1 MRSNYTEDSLMSD
14 NNEDF
19 GTPDR
24 ADRPRRDGQGPRNN
38 RSEGSREERPNRYG
52 VPRDGQSRQQRGD
65 RPAAGRGER
74 PTYGDRASRPD
85 RSDRPGYADR
95 GQRGERPSYGDRP
108 QRGDRPSYGDRPDR
122 GERPRYGDRDGV
134 PRGDRPRYGDRD
146 GAPRGERPA
155 YGNRDGAPRGDRPY
169 RPAGDRPTY
178 GDRGD
183 RNARPE
189 RGGFGRGGS
198 NGAPRGERPGG
209 DRGGKPSFGDRNG
222 RPERSDRPSYGDRPQ
237 RGDRPSYGDRG
248 PRPERT
254 ERPSYGDRPQR
265 GDRPSYGNRDGAPR
279 GDRPSYGDRGPRPNR
294 GGDRPSYGDRGPR
307 PDRGGDRPS
316 YGDRGPRPE
325 RSDRPSY
332 GDRPQRGDRPSYGDR
347 GPRPDRGGDRPSY
360 GDRSERPRFGD
371 RGGRPDRAGAPRG
384 RDDRTSRWEEPE
396 LTEEQRMARELRM
409 VRPHHDDPWIDD
421 DVTGDELDKVARNEL
436 KTLTKENAERVAK
449 HLVMAVRLM
458 DENPEL
464 AHQHVLSAARRAGR
478 IAIVRETLGITAYAI
493 GDFALALRELRT
505 YRRIS
510 GSNEQIALM
519 VDAERGVGRP
529 DKALELGRSVER
541 STLSEATQVALSIAM
556 SGARLDLDQVDLA
569 LAELEIPQ
577 LDPTKAFTYSPA
589 LFSAYA
595 EVLEE
600 LGRHQE
606 AAEWTTC
613 AEVAE
618 KALVAAD
625 LMDSTDED
633 DQDIVVFEEE
643 LEEDELEL
651 VSEGLVDNEGLAL
664 ADVISSG
671 AFEESDSAEV
681 ELSSE
686 EEDSLIAEGI
696 SPDDLLEDDVRQ
708 ILIETAHLDAEGD
721 KA

>member
-1 MRSNYTEDSLMSD
+1 MSE
-14 NNEDF
+14 NNKDF
-19 GTPDR
+19 GTPER

-38 RSEGSREERPNRYG
+38 RSESSREERPNRYG
-52 VPRDGQSRQQRGD
+52 VPRDGQARPQRGE

-95 GQRGERPSYGDRP
+95 AP
-108 QRGDRPSYGDRPDR
+108 RGDRPSYGDRPDR
-122 GERPRYGDRDGV
+122 GERPRYGDRDGA
-134 PRGDRPRYGDRD
+134 PRGDRPSYGNRD
-146 GAPRGERPA
+146 GAPRGDRPNNGDRPS

-189 RGGFGRGGS
+189 RGEFGRGGS
-198 NGAPRGERPGG
+198 SGAPRGERPGG

-237 RGDRPSYGDRG
+237 RSD
-248 PRPERT
+248 
-254 ERPSYGDRPQR
+254 RPSYGDRPQR
-265 GDRPSYGNRDGAPR
+265 SDRPSYGDRPQRSDRPSYGDRDGAPR
-279 GDRPSYGDRGPRPNR
+279 GDRPSYGDRG
-294 GGDRPSYGDRGPR
+294 SR
-307 PDRGGDRPS
+307 PDRGG
-316 YGDRGPRPE
+316 E
-325 RSDRPSY
+325 
-332 GDRPQRGDRPSYGDR
+332 
-347 GPRPDRGGDRPSY
+347 RPSY
-360 GDRSERPRFGD
+360 GDRSERPRFGE
-371 RGGRPDRAGAPRG
+371 RGGRPDRAGAPRTGG
-384 RDDRTSRWEEPE
+384 RDSGGRDQSSPRWEEPE

-409 VRPHHDDPWIDD
+409 VRPHHDDPWIDE

-449 HLVMAVRLM
+449 HLVMSVRLL

-478 IAIVRETLGITAYAI
+478 IAIVRETLGITAYAT

-529 DKALELGRSVER
+529 DKALELGRSVDR
-541 STLSEATQVALSIAM
+541 STLSESTQVALSIAM
-556 SGARLDLDQVDLA
+556 SGARLDSDQVDLA

-643 LEEDELEL
+643 LEEDELDL
-651 VSEGLVDNEGLAL
+651 VSEGLVDAETVAL

-671 AFEESDSAEV
+671 TFEESDSAEG
-681 ELSSE
+681 ELSTD
-686 EEDSLIAEGI
+686 EEDALIAEGI

-708 ILIETAHLDAEGD
+708 ILIETAHLDTEGD

>member
-1 MRSNYTEDSLMSD
+1 MAAPQMRSNYTEDSLMSD
-14 NNEDF
+14 KNEDF

-52 VPRDGQSRQQRGD
+52 VPRDGQSRPQRGD
-65 RPAAGRGER
+65 R

-95 GQRGERPSYGDRP
+95 GQRGERPSNGDRPQRGERPSYGDRP
-108 QRGDRPSYGDRPDR
+108 QRGERPSYGDRPQRGERPSYGARPDR
-122 GERPRYGDRDGV
+122 GERPRYGDRE
-134 PRGDRPRYGDRD
+134 
-146 GAPRGERPA
+146 GAPRGERST
-155 YGNRDGAPRGDRPY
+155 YGSRDGAPRGDRPY
-169 RPAGDRPTY
+169 LPAGDRPAY

-222 RPERSDRPSYGDRPQ
+222 RPERS
-237 RGDRPSYGDRG
+237 
-248 PRPERT
+248 

-265 GDRPSYGNRDGAPR
+265 GE
-279 GDRPSYGDRGPRPNR
+279 
-294 GGDRPSYGDRGPR
+294 RPSYGDRGPR

-384 RDDRTSRWEEPE
+384 RDDRSSRWEEPE

-613 AEVAE
+613 AEIAE

-625 LMDSTDED
+625 LMESSDED
-633 DQDIVVFEEE
+633 EQDIVVFEEE

-686 EEDSLIAEGI
+686 EKDALIAEGI

>member
-1 MRSNYTEDSLMSD
+1 MSD
-14 NNEDF
+14 KNEDF
-19 GTPDR
+19 GTPGR
-24 ADRPRRDGQGPRNN
+24 ADRPRREGQGPRNN

-52 VPRDGQSRQQRGD
+52 VPRDGQSRGQRD
-65 RPAAGRGER
+65 ARPSSSRGER

-95 GQRGERPSYGDRP
+95 GQRNERPSYGDRP
-108 QRGDRPSYGDRPDR
+108 QRGDRPSYGDRNS
-122 GERPRYGDRDGV
+122 RPE
-134 PRGDRPRYGDRD
+134 RGDRPAYGDRQQ
-146 GAPRGERPA
+146 
-155 YGNRDGAPRGDRPY
+155 
-169 RPAGDRPTY
+169 
-178 GDRGD
+178 
-183 RNARPE
+183 
-189 RGGFGRGGS
+189 
-198 NGAPRGERPGG
+198 
-209 DRGGKPSFGDRNG
+209 
-222 RPERSDRPSYGDRPQ
+222 RSE
-237 RGDRPSYGDRG
+237 RPSYGDRG
-248 PRPERT
+248 PRPDRGERSSYSDRGARPERS

-265 GDRPSYGNRDGAPR
+265 GDRPA
-279 GDRPSYGDRGPRPNR
+279 
-294 GGDRPSYGDRGPR
+294 
-307 PDRGGDRPS
+307 

-325 RSDRPSY
+325 
-332 GDRPQRGDRPSYGDR
+332 
-347 GPRPDRGGDRPSY
+347 
-360 GDRSERPRFGD
+360 RSERPRFGD
-371 RGGRPDRAGAPRG
+371 RGGRPDRAGAPRSAG
-384 RDDRTSRWEEPE
+384 REERPRWEEPE
-396 LTEEQRMARELRM
+396 LTAEQKMARELRM

-618 KALVAAD
+618 RALVEAD
-625 LMDSTDED
+625 LMDSSDED
-633 DQDIVVFEEE
+633 EQDIVVFEEE
-643 LEEDELEL
+643 LEEDAAEF
-651 VSEGLVDNEGLAL
+651 VTEGVVDSEGLAL

-681 ELSSE
+681 ELSAE
-686 EEDSLIAEGI
+686 EEDALLAEGI
-696 SPDDLLEDDVRQ
+696 GPEDLLEDDVRQ
-708 ILIETAHLDAEGD
+708 ILIETAHLDSEGD

>member
-1 MRSNYTEDSLMSD
+1 MSD
-14 NNEDF
+14 KNEDF

-52 VPRDGQSRQQRGD
+52 VPRDGQSRPQRGE
-65 RPAAGRGER
+65 RPAAGRGDR

-95 GQRGERPSYGDRP
+95 GQRGERPAYGDRP
-108 QRGDRPSYGDRPDR
+108 QRGERPSYGARPDR
-122 GERPRYGDRDGV
+122 GERPRYGDRDGA

-146 GAPRGERPA
+146 GAPRGERPRYGDRDGA
-155 YGNRDGAPRGDRPY
+155 PRGERPSYGNRDGAPRGDRPY
-169 RPAGDRPTY
+169 RPAGDRPAY

-222 RPERSDRPSYGDRPQ
+222 RPERSERPTYGDRPQ
-237 RGDRPSYGDRG
+237 RGDRS
-248 PRPERT
+248 
-254 ERPSYGDRPQR
+254 
-265 GDRPSYGNRDGAPR
+265 
-279 GDRPSYGDRGPRPNR
+279 
-294 GGDRPSYGDRGPR
+294 SYGDRGPR

-325 RSDRPSY
+325 RSERPSN

-360 GDRSERPRFGD
+360 GDRPERPRFGD
-371 RGGRPDRAGAPRG
+371 RGGRPDRAGAPRNGRDSGG

-643 LEEDELEL
+643 LEDDEFEL
-651 VSEGLVDNEGLAL
+651 VSEGLADAEGVAL

-686 EEDSLIAEGI
+686 EEDALIAEGI

>member
-1 MRSNYTEDSLMSD
+1 MSD
-14 NNEDF
+14 KNEDF
-19 GTPDR
+19 GTPER

-52 VPRDGQSRQQRGD
+52 VPRDGQSRPQRGD
-65 RPAAGRGER
+65 R

-95 GQRGERPSYGDRP
+95 GQRGERPAYGDRP
-108 QRGDRPSYGDRPDR
+108 QRGERPSYGARPDR
-122 GERPRYGDRDGV
+122 GERPRYGDRDGA
-134 PRGDRPRYGDRD
+134 PSGDRPRYGDRD
-146 GAPRGERPA
+146 GAPRGDRPS
-155 YGNRDGAPRGDRPY
+155 YGSRDGAPRGDRPY
-169 RPAGDRPTY
+169 RPAGDRPAY

-222 RPERSDRPSYGDRPQ
+222 RPDRS
-237 RGDRPSYGDRG
+237 
-248 PRPERT
+248 E
-254 ERPSYGDRPQR
+254 
-265 GDRPSYGNRDGAPR
+265 
-279 GDRPSYGDRGPRPNR
+279 
-294 GGDRPSYGDRGPR
+294 
-307 PDRGGDRPS
+307 
-316 YGDRGPRPE
+316 
-325 RSDRPSY
+325 RPSY

-360 GDRSERPRFGD
+360 GDRGPRPERSERPSYGDRPQRGDRPSYGDRGPRPDRGGDRPSYGDRPERPRFGD

-384 RDDRTSRWEEPE
+384 GRDSGGRDERTSRWEEPE

-643 LEEDELEL
+643 LEDDEFEL
-651 VSEGLVDNEGLAL
+651 VSEGLADAEGVAL

-686 EEDSLIAEGI
+686 EEDALIAEGI

>member
-146 GAPRGERPA
+146 SAPRGERPA

-294 GGDRPSYGDRGPR
+294 GGDRPSYGDRGL
-307 PDRGGDRPS
+307 
-316 YGDRGPRPE
+316 RPE
-325 RSDRPSY
+325 RSERPSY

-347 GPRPDRGGDRPSY
+347 GPRSDRDGGRPSY
-360 GDRSERPRFGD
+360 GDRPERPRFGD
-371 RGGRPDRAGAPRG
+371 RGGRPDRAGAPRGGRDSGG

-577 LDPTKAFTYSPA
+577 LDPSKAFTYSPA

-633 DQDIVVFEEE
+633 DHDIVVFEEE

-686 EEDSLIAEGI
+686 EKDALIAEGI

-708 ILIETAHLDAEGD
+708 ILIETAHLDAEGE

>member
-1 MRSNYTEDSLMSD
+1 MSD

-24 ADRPRRDGQGPRNN
+24 ADRPRREGQGPRNN

-52 VPRDGQSRQQRGD
+52 VPRDGQSRPQRGD
-65 RPAAGRGER
+65 R

-307 PDRGGDRPS
+307 P
-316 YGDRGPRPE
+316 E
-325 RSDRPSY
+325 RSERPSY

-360 GDRSERPRFGD
+360 GDRPERPRFGD

-384 RDDRTSRWEEPE
+384 REDRSSRWEDPE

-541 STLSEATQVALSIAM
+541 STLSEATQVAFSIAM

-613 AEVAE
+613 AEIAE

-625 LMDSTDED
+625 LMESSDED
-633 DQDIVVFEEE
+633 DHDIVVFEEE

-686 EEDSLIAEGI
+686 EKDSLIAEGI

>member
-1 MRSNYTEDSLMSD
+1 MSD

-52 VPRDGQSRQQRGD
+52 VPRDGQSRPQRGD
-65 RPAAGRGER
+65 R

-95 GQRGERPSYGDRP
+95 GQRGERPSNGDRPQRGERPSYGDLPQRGERPSYGDRP
-108 QRGDRPSYGDRPDR
+108 QRGERPSYGARPDR
-122 GERPRYGDRDGV
+122 GERPRYGARE
-134 PRGDRPRYGDRD
+134 
-146 GAPRGERPA
+146 GAPRGERST
-155 YGNRDGAPRGDRPY
+155 YGSRDGAPRGDRPY
-169 RPAGDRPTY
+169 RPAGDRPAY

-209 DRGGKPSFGDRNG
+209 DRGGKPSFGDRNV
-222 RPERSDRPSYGDRPQ
+222 RPERS
-237 RGDRPSYGDRG
+237 
-248 PRPERT
+248 

-265 GDRPSYGNRDGAPR
+265 GE
-279 GDRPSYGDRGPRPNR
+279 
-294 GGDRPSYGDRGPR
+294 RPSYGDRGPR

-325 RSDRPSY
+325 RSDRSSY

-360 GDRSERPRFGD
+360 GDRPERPRFGD

-384 RDDRTSRWEEPE
+384 REDRSSRWEDPE

-633 DQDIVVFEEE
+633 DHDIVVFEEE

-686 EEDSLIAEGI
+686 EKDALIAEGI

>member
-1 MRSNYTEDSLMSD
+1 MSNSED
-14 NNEDF
+14 NF
-19 GTPDR
+19 GTPER
-24 ADRPRRDGQGPRNN
+24 EERPRRDGQGYRGN

-52 VPRDGQSRQQRGD
+52 VPRDGQSRPQRDG
-65 RPAAGRGER
+65 RSAAGRSDR

-85 RSDRPGYADR
+85 RADRPGYGDR
-95 GQRGERPSYGDRP
+95 PQRSERPQRSGDRPSYGDRP
-108 QRGDRPSYGDRPDR
+108 QRPSGD
-122 GERPRYGDRDGV
+122 RPRYGERDAA

-146 GAPRGERPA
+146 GAPREE
-155 YGNRDGAPRGDRPY
+155 RPY
-169 RPAGDRPTY
+169 RPSGDRPSY
-178 GDRGD
+178 GNRGD
-183 RNARPE
+183 RNASPE
-189 RGGFGRGGS
+189 RGSYGRGGS

-209 DRGGKPSFGDRNG
+209 DRGG
-222 RPERSDRPSYGDRPQ
+222 RPPYGDRPQ
-237 RGDRPSYGDRG
+237 RSGDRPTYGDRGARPDRGDRPTYGDRG
-248 PRPERT
+248 PRPERS
-254 ERPSYGDRPQR
+254 ERPTYGDRPR
-265 GDRPSYGNRDGAPR
+265 
-279 GDRPSYGDRGPRPNR
+279 
-294 GGDRPSYGDRGPR
+294 
-307 PDRGGDRPS
+307 GDRPS

-325 RSDRPSY
+325 RSDRSERPSF
-332 GDRPQRGDRPSYGDR
+332 GDRPQRSERPSYGDR
-347 GPRPDRGGDRPSY
+347 GPRPERSDRSERPSYGDRPRGDRPTYGDRGPRPERGDRPSY
-360 GDRSERPRFGD
+360 GDRAERPRFGE
-371 RGGRPDRAGAPRG
+371 RGGRSDRPGAPRTGG
-384 RDDRTSRWEEPE
+384 RDGGRSDRNPRFEEPE

-421 DVTGDELDKVARNEL
+421 DVTDDMLDKGARNEL

-478 IAIVRETLGITAYAI
+478 IAIVRETLGITAYAT

-529 DKALELGRSVER
+529 DKGLELGRSVER

-577 LDPTKAFTYSPA
+577 LDPSKAFTYSPA
-589 LFSAYA
+589 LFHAYA
-595 EVLEE
+595 DVLQE

-606 AAEWTTC
+606 AAEWTSC

-618 KALVAAD
+618 RALVAAD
-625 LMDSTDED
+625 LMESTDED
-633 DQDIVVFEEE
+633 EQDIVVFEEE
-643 LEEDELEL
+643 LDGDEVDFDAESSEDAEL
-651 VSEGLVDNEGLAL
+651 SL
-664 ADVISSG
+664 ADVVSSG
-671 AFEESDSAEV
+671 EFEGEPELD
-681 ELSSE
+681 ELSAADE
-686 EEDSLIAEGI
+686 EELIAAGI
-696 SPDDLLEDDVRQ
+696 SPDDLLEDDVRA

>member
-1 MRSNYTEDSLMSD
+1 MAAPQMRSNYTEDSLMSD

-52 VPRDGQSRQQRGD
+52 VPRDGQSRPQRGD
-65 RPAAGRGER
+65 R

-95 GQRGERPSYGDRP
+95 GQRGERPSNGDRPQRGERPSYGDLPQRGERPSYGDRP
-108 QRGDRPSYGDRPDR
+108 QRGERPSYGARPDR
-122 GERPRYGDRDGV
+122 GERPRYGARE
-134 PRGDRPRYGDRD
+134 
-146 GAPRGERPA
+146 GAPRGERST
-155 YGNRDGAPRGDRPY
+155 YGSRDGAPRGDRPY
-169 RPAGDRPTY
+169 RPAGDRPAY

-209 DRGGKPSFGDRNG
+209 DRGGKPSFGDRNV
-222 RPERSDRPSYGDRPQ
+222 RPERS
-237 RGDRPSYGDRG
+237 
-248 PRPERT
+248 

-265 GDRPSYGNRDGAPR
+265 GE
-279 GDRPSYGDRGPRPNR
+279 
-294 GGDRPSYGDRGPR
+294 RPSYGDRGPR

-325 RSDRPSY
+325 RSDRSSY

-360 GDRSERPRFGD
+360 GDRPERPRFGD

-384 RDDRTSRWEEPE
+384 REDRSSRWEDPE

-613 AEVAE
+613 AEIAE

-625 LMDSTDED
+625 LMESSDED
-633 DQDIVVFEEE
+633 EQDIVVFEEE

-686 EEDSLIAEGI
+686 EKDALIAEGI

>member
-1 MRSNYTEDSLMSD
+1 MSD

-307 PDRGGDRPS
+307 P
-316 YGDRGPRPE
+316 E
-325 RSDRPSY
+325 RSERPSY

-347 GPRPDRGGDRPSY
+347 GPRSDRDGGRPSY
-360 GDRSERPRFGD
+360 GDRPERPRFGD
-371 RGGRPDRAGAPRG
+371 RGGRPDRAGAPRGGRDSGG

-625 LMDSTDED
+625 LMESSDED
-633 DQDIVVFEEE
+633 EQDIVVFEEE

>member
-1 MRSNYTEDSLMSD
+1 MSD

-52 VPRDGQSRQQRGD
+52 VPRDGQSRPQRGD
-65 RPAAGRGER
+65 R

-95 GQRGERPSYGDRP
+95 GQRGERPSNGDRPQRGERPSYGDLPQRGERPSYGDRP
-108 QRGDRPSYGDRPDR
+108 QRGERPSYGARPDR
-122 GERPRYGDRDGV
+122 GERPRYGARE
-134 PRGDRPRYGDRD
+134 
-146 GAPRGERPA
+146 GAPRGERST
-155 YGNRDGAPRGDRPY
+155 YGSRDGAPRGDRPY
-169 RPAGDRPTY
+169 RPAGDRPAY

-209 DRGGKPSFGDRNG
+209 DRGGKPSFGDRNV
-222 RPERSDRPSYGDRPQ
+222 RPERS
-237 RGDRPSYGDRG
+237 
-248 PRPERT
+248 

-265 GDRPSYGNRDGAPR
+265 GE
-279 GDRPSYGDRGPRPNR
+279 
-294 GGDRPSYGDRGPR
+294 RPSYGDRGPR

-325 RSDRPSY
+325 RSDRSSY

-360 GDRSERPRFGD
+360 GDRPERPRFGD

-384 RDDRTSRWEEPE
+384 REDRSSRWEDPE

-613 AEVAE
+613 AEIAE

-625 LMDSTDED
+625 LMESSDED
-633 DQDIVVFEEE
+633 EQDIVVFEEE

-686 EEDSLIAEGI
+686 EKDALIAEGI

>member
-1 MRSNYTEDSLMSD
+1 MSEE
-14 NNEDF
+14 NEDF
-19 GTPDR
+19 GTPGR
-24 ADRPRRDGQGPRNN
+24 ADRPRRDGQGPRNY
-38 RSEGSREERPNRYG
+38 RSESSREERPNRYG
-52 VPRDGQSRQQRGD
+52 VPRDGQSRPQRGD
-65 RPAAGRGER
+65 RPAAGRSDR

-85 RSDRPGYADR
+85 RADRPGYADR
-95 GQRGERPSYGDRP
+95 GQRGERRPYGDRP
-108 QRGDRPSYGDRPDR
+108 ER
-122 GERPRYGDRDGV
+122 GERPRYSDRDGA
-134 PRGDRPRYGDRD
+134 PRGDRPRYGDRET
-146 GAPRGERPA
+146 PRS
-155 YGNRDGAPRGDRPY
+155 DRPY
-169 RPAGDRPTY
+169 RPSGDRPSY

-198 NGAPRGERPGG
+198 HGAPRGERPGG
-209 DRGGKPSFGDRNG
+209 DRGGKPSFGDRNS
-222 RPERSDRPSYGDRPQ
+222 RPERS
-237 RGDRPSYGDRG
+237 
-248 PRPERT
+248 
-254 ERPSYGDRPQR
+254 ERPSYGDRPLR
-265 GDRPSYGNRDGAPR
+265 GERT
-279 GDRPSYGDRGPRPNR
+279 SYGDRGPHPER
-294 GGDRPSYGDRGPR
+294 S
-307 PDRGGDRPS
+307 DRPS

-325 RSDRPSY
+325 RSERPSY
-332 GDRPQRGDRPSYGDR
+332 GDRPQRGERPAYGDR
-347 GPRPDRGGDRPSY
+347 TSRPDRGRDRPTFGDRP
-360 GDRSERPRFGD
+360 ERPRFGD
-371 RGGRPDRAGAPRG
+371 RGGRPDRAGAPRGG

-529 DKALELGRSVER
+529 DKALELGRSVDR
-541 STLSEATQVALSIAM
+541 STLSESTQVALSIAM

-625 LMDSTDED
+625 LMDSSDED
-633 DQDIVVFEEE
+633 EQDIVVFEEE
-643 LEEDELEL
+643 LEDDALEL
-651 VSEGLVDNEGLAL
+651 VSEGLVDDEGIAL

-671 AFEESDSAEV
+671 AFEDSDSAEV
-681 ELSSE
+681 ELTSE
-686 EEDSLIAEGI
+686 EEDALIAEGI

>member
-1 MRSNYTEDSLMSD
+1 MLATPQMRSNYTEDSLMSD

-24 ADRPRRDGQGPRNN
+24 ADRPRREGQGPRNS

-52 VPRDGQSRQQRGD
+52 VPRDGQSRPQRGE
-65 RPAAGRGER
+65 RPAAGRGDR

-307 PDRGGDRPS
+307 P
-316 YGDRGPRPE
+316 E
-325 RSDRPSY
+325 RSERPSY

-347 GPRPDRGGDRPSY
+347 GPRSDRDGGRPSY
-360 GDRSERPRFGD
+360 GDRPERPRFGD
-371 RGGRPDRAGAPRG
+371 RGGRPDRAGAPRGGRDSGG

>member
-14 NNEDF
+14 KNEDF

-52 VPRDGQSRQQRGD
+52 VPRDGQSRPQRGD
-65 RPAAGRGER
+65 RPAAGRGDR

-95 GQRGERPSYGDRP
+95 GQRSERPSYGDRP
-108 QRGDRPSYGDRPDR
+108 QRGERPSYGDRPDR
-122 GERPRYGDRDGV
+122 GERPRYGDPDAA

-169 RPAGDRPTY
+169 RSSGDRPAY

-198 NGAPRGERPGG
+198 SGAPRGERPGG

-222 RPERSDRPSYGDRPQ
+222 RPERSERPSYGDRPQ

-248 PRPERT
+248 ARPERS

-279 GDRPSYGDRGPRPNR
+279 GDRPSYGDRGPRPERSERPNYGDRPQRGERPSYGDRSSRPER
-294 GGDRPSYGDRGPR
+294 GGDRPSYGDRP
-307 PDRGGDRPS
+307 
-316 YGDRGPRPE
+316 
-325 RSDRPSY
+325 
-332 GDRPQRGDRPSYGDR
+332 
-347 GPRPDRGGDRPSY
+347 
-360 GDRSERPRFGD
+360 ERPRFGD
-371 RGGRPDRAGAPRG
+371 RGGRPDRAGAPRTSGRDSGG

-478 IAIVRETLGITAYAI
+478 IAIVRETLGITAYAT

-541 STLSEATQVALSIAM
+541 STLSESTQVALSIAM
-556 SGARLDLDQVDLA
+556 SGARLDQDQVDLA

-577 LDPTKAFTYSPA
+577 LDPSKAFTYSPA
-589 LFSAYA
+589 LFTAYA

-633 DQDIVVFEEE
+633 ELDIVVFEEE
-643 LEEDELEL
+643 LEEDEYEL
-651 VSEGLVDNEGLAL
+651 ISEGMSDPEGVAL

-671 AFEESDSAEV
+671 AFEESVDVENETSAE
-681 ELSSE
+681 LSPE
-686 EEDSLIAEGI
+686 EEDALIAEGI
-696 SPDDLLEDDVRQ
+696 GPDDLLEDDVRQ
-708 ILIETAHLDAEGD
+708 ILIETAHLDVEGD

>member
-1 MRSNYTEDSLMSD
+1 MSEK
-14 NNEDF
+14 NEDF
-19 GTPDR
+19 GTPGR
-24 ADRPRRDGQGPRNN
+24 ADRPRREGQGPRNN

-52 VPRDGQSRQQRGD
+52 VPRDGQSRGQRDACPSSGRGD
-65 RPAAGRGER
+65 R

-108 QRGDRPSYGDRPDR
+108 QRGDRPSYGERS
-122 GERPRYGDRDGV
+122 ERPRYGDRDGA

-146 GAPRGERPA
+146 GAPRAGRPA
-155 YGNRDGAPRGDRPY
+155 RPSGDRPV
-169 RPAGDRPTY
+169 Y

-183 RNARPE
+183 RNSRPE

-198 NGAPRGERPGG
+198 SGAPRGERPGV
-209 DRGGKPSFGDRNG
+209 DRGGRPSSGDRNG
-222 RPERSDRPSYGDRPQ
+222 RPERSDRPA
-237 RGDRPSYGDRG
+237 YGDRG
-248 PRPERT
+248 PRPERG
-254 ERPSYGDRPQR
+254 ERPFYGDRPQR
-265 GDRPSYGNRDGAPR
+265 
-279 GDRPSYGDRGPRPNR
+279 
-294 GGDRPSYGDRGPR
+294 
-307 PDRGGDRPS
+307 
-316 YGDRGPRPE
+316 
-325 RSDRPSY
+325 
-332 GDRPQRGDRPSYGDR
+332 
-347 GPRPDRGGDRPSY
+347 
-360 GDRSERPRFGD
+360 SERPRYGD
-371 RGGRPDRAGAPRG
+371 RGGRPDRAGAPRTGGRDFGG
-384 RDDRTSRWEEPE
+384 RDDRKPRFEEQE
-396 LTEEQRMARELRM
+396 LTEEQRIARELRM

-529 DKALELGRSVER
+529 DKALELGRSVDR

-618 KALVAAD
+618 RALVEAD
-625 LMDSTDED
+625 LMDSSDED
-633 DQDIVVFEEE
+633 EQDIVVFEEE
-643 LEEDELEL
+643 LEGDELSL
-651 VSEGLVDNEGLAL
+651 VSKGIVDAEGVAL

-671 AFEESDSAEV
+671 AFEESEDAEV
-681 ELSSE
+681 ELTAE
-686 EEDSLIAEGI
+686 EEAALIAEGI
-696 SPDDLLEDDVRQ
+696 GPDDLLEDDVRQ
-708 ILIETAHLDAEGD
+708 ILIETAHLDAEGG
-721 KA
+721 KE

>member
-1 MRSNYTEDSLMSD
+1 
-14 NNEDF
+14 
-19 GTPDR
+19 
-24 ADRPRRDGQGPRNN
+24 
-38 RSEGSREERPNRYG
+38 
-52 VPRDGQSRQQRGD
+52 
-65 RPAAGRGER
+65 
-74 PTYGDRASRPD
+74 
-85 RSDRPGYADR
+85 
-95 GQRGERPSYGDRP
+95 
-108 QRGDRPSYGDRPDR
+108 
-122 GERPRYGDRDGV
+122 
-134 PRGDRPRYGDRD
+134 
-146 GAPRGERPA
+146 
-155 YGNRDGAPRGDRPY
+155 
-169 RPAGDRPTY
+169 
-178 GDRGD
+178 
-183 RNARPE
+183 
-189 RGGFGRGGS
+189 
-198 NGAPRGERPGG
+198 
-209 DRGGKPSFGDRNG
+209 
-222 RPERSDRPSYGDRPQ
+222 
-237 RGDRPSYGDRG
+237 
-248 PRPERT
+248 
-254 ERPSYGDRPQR
+254 
-265 GDRPSYGNRDGAPR
+265 
-279 GDRPSYGDRGPRPNR
+279 
-294 GGDRPSYGDRGPR
+294 
-307 PDRGGDRPS
+307 
-316 YGDRGPRPE
+316 
-325 RSDRPSY
+325 
-332 GDRPQRGDRPSYGDR
+332 
-347 GPRPDRGGDRPSY
+347 
-360 GDRSERPRFGD
+360 
-371 RGGRPDRAGAPRG
+371 
-384 RDDRTSRWEEPE
+384 
-396 LTEEQRMARELRM
+396 
-409 VRPHHDDPWIDD
+409 
-421 DVTGDELDKVARNEL
+421 
-436 KTLTKENAERVAK
+436 
-449 HLVMAVRLM
+449 MAVRLM

-541 STLSEATQVALSIAM
+541 STLSESTQVALSIAM

-577 LDPTKAFTYSPA
+577 LDPSKAFTYSPA

-643 LEEDELEL
+643 LEDDEFEL
-651 VSEGLVDNEGLAL
+651 VSEGLADAEGVAL

-671 AFEESDSAEV
+671 AFEESDDAEV
-681 ELSSE
+681 EPSVEPKNELSAE
-686 EEDSLIAEGI
+686 EEDALIAEGI

>member
-1 MRSNYTEDSLMSD
+1 MSD

-24 ADRPRRDGQGPRNN
+24 ADRARRDGQGPRYN

-52 VPRDGQSRQQRGD
+52 VPRDGQSRPQRGD
-65 RPAAGRGER
+65 R
-74 PTYGDRASRPD
+74 PTYGDRP
-85 RSDRPGYADR
+85 
-95 GQRGERPSYGDRP
+95 QRGERPSYGDRP
-108 QRGDRPSYGDRPDR
+108 QRGERPSNGARPDR
-122 GERPRYGDRDGV
+122 GERPRYGDRDGA

-146 GAPRGERPA
+146 GAPRGERST
-155 YGNRDGAPRGDRPY
+155 YGSRDGAPRGDRPY
-169 RPAGDRPTY
+169 RPAGDRPAY

-222 RPERSDRPSYGDRPQ
+222 RPERS
-237 RGDRPSYGDRG
+237 
-248 PRPERT
+248 

-265 GDRPSYGNRDGAPR
+265 GE
-279 GDRPSYGDRGPRPNR
+279 
-294 GGDRPSYGDRGPR
+294 RPSYGDRGPR

-384 RDDRTSRWEEPE
+384 RDDRSSRWEEPE

-613 AEVAE
+613 AEIAE

-625 LMDSTDED
+625 LMESSDED
-633 DQDIVVFEEE
+633 EQDIVVFEEE

-686 EEDSLIAEGI
+686 EKDALIAEGI

>member
-1 MRSNYTEDSLMSD
+1 MSD

-52 VPRDGQSRQQRGD
+52 VPRDGQSRPQRGE
-65 RPAAGRGER
+65 RPVAGRGDR

-95 GQRGERPSYGDRP
+95 GQRSERPSNGDRPQRGERPSYGDRTQRGERPSYGDRP
-108 QRGDRPSYGDRPDR
+108 QRGERPSYGDRPQRGERPSYGARPDR
-122 GERPRYGDRDGV
+122 GERPRYGDRE
-134 PRGDRPRYGDRD
+134 
-146 GAPRGERPA
+146 GAPRGERST
-155 YGNRDGAPRGDRPY
+155 YGSRDGAPRGDRPY
-169 RPAGDRPTY
+169 RPAGDRPAY

-222 RPERSDRPSYGDRPQ
+222 RPERS
-237 RGDRPSYGDRG
+237 
-248 PRPERT
+248 

-265 GDRPSYGNRDGAPR
+265 GE
-279 GDRPSYGDRGPRPNR
+279 
-294 GGDRPSYGDRGPR
+294 RPSYGDRGPR

-325 RSDRPSY
+325 RSDRSSY
-332 GDRPQRGDRPSYGDR
+332 GDHPQRGDRPSYGDR

-360 GDRSERPRFGD
+360 GDRPERPRFGD

-384 RDDRTSRWEEPE
+384 RDDRSSRWEEPE

-493 GDFALALRELRT
+493 GDFALALRDLRT

-686 EEDSLIAEGI
+686 EKDALIAEGI

>member
-1 MRSNYTEDSLMSD
+1 MSD
-14 NNEDF
+14 KNEDF

-38 RSEGSREERPNRYG
+38 RSEGSRYERPNRYG
-52 VPRDGQSRQQRGD
+52 VPRDGQSRSQRGERHVTGRGD
-65 RPAAGRGER
+65 RPS
-74 PTYGDRASRPD
+74 YGDRASRPD

-108 QRGDRPSYGDRPDR
+108 QRGERPSYGDRPQRGDRPTYGARPDR
-122 GERPRYGDRDGV
+122 GE
-134 PRGDRPRYGDRD
+134 RPRYGDRD

-155 YGNRDGAPRGDRPY
+155 YGNRDGASRGDRPY

-209 DRGGKPSFGDRNG
+209 DRGGKPSFGDRNTRSERSE
-222 RPERSDRPSYGDRPQ
+222 RPNYGDRPQRGERPSYGNRDSAPRSDRPSYGDRGT
-237 RGDRPSYGDRG
+237 RHDH
-248 PRPERT
+248 
-254 ERPSYGDRPQR
+254 
-265 GDRPSYGNRDGAPR
+265 
-279 GDRPSYGDRGPRPNR
+279 
-294 GGDRPSYGDRGPR
+294 
-307 PDRGGDRPS
+307 GGDRPS

-325 RSDRPSY
+325 RSERSGY
-332 GDRPQRGDRPSYGDR
+332 GDRPQRGDRPTY
-347 GPRPDRGGDRPSY
+347 
-360 GDRSERPRFGD
+360 GD

-384 RDDRTSRWEEPE
+384 GRNDRSSRWEEPE

-686 EEDSLIAEGI
+686 EKDALIAEGI

>member
-1 MRSNYTEDSLMSD
+1 MSD

-52 VPRDGQSRQQRGD
+52 VPRDGQSRPQRGD
-65 RPAAGRGER
+65 R

-95 GQRGERPSYGDRP
+95 GQRGERPSNGDRPQRGERPSYGDLPQRGERPSYGDRP
-108 QRGDRPSYGDRPDR
+108 QRGERPSYGARPDR
-122 GERPRYGDRDGV
+122 GERPRYGARE
-134 PRGDRPRYGDRD
+134 
-146 GAPRGERPA
+146 GAPRGERST
-155 YGNRDGAPRGDRPY
+155 YGSRDGAPRGDRPY
-169 RPAGDRPTY
+169 RPAGDRPAY

-209 DRGGKPSFGDRNG
+209 DRGGKPSFGDRNV
-222 RPERSDRPSYGDRPQ
+222 RPERS
-237 RGDRPSYGDRG
+237 
-248 PRPERT
+248 

-265 GDRPSYGNRDGAPR
+265 GE
-279 GDRPSYGDRGPRPNR
+279 
-294 GGDRPSYGDRGPR
+294 RPSYGDRGPR

-360 GDRSERPRFGD
+360 GDRPERPRFGD

-384 RDDRTSRWEEPE
+384 RDDRSSRWEEPE

-643 LEEDELEL
+643 LEDDEFEL
-651 VSEGLVDNEGLAL
+651 VSEGLADAEGVAL

-686 EEDSLIAEGI
+686 EEDALIAEGI

>member
-52 VPRDGQSRQQRGD
+52 VPRDGQSRPQRGD
-65 RPAAGRGER
+65 R

-108 QRGDRPSYGDRPDR
+108 QRGERPSYGDRPQR
-122 GERPRYGDRDGV
+122 GERPRYGDRDGT
-134 PRGDRPRYGDRD
+134 PRGERPRYGDRD
-146 GAPRGERPA
+146 GAPRGERPS

-169 RPAGDRPTY
+169 RPAGDRPAY

-222 RPERSDRPSYGDRPQ
+222 RPERS
-237 RGDRPSYGDRG
+237 
-248 PRPERT
+248 

-265 GDRPSYGNRDGAPR
+265 GE
-279 GDRPSYGDRGPRPNR
+279 
-294 GGDRPSYGDRGPR
+294 RPSYGDRGPR

-360 GDRSERPRFGD
+360 GDRPERPRFGD

-384 RDDRTSRWEEPE
+384 RDDRSSRWEEPE

-613 AEVAE
+613 AEIAE

-625 LMDSTDED
+625 LMESSDED
-633 DQDIVVFEEE
+633 EQDIVVFEEE

>member
-1 MRSNYTEDSLMSD
+1 MAAPQMRSNYTEDSLMSD
-14 NNEDF
+14 KNEDF

-52 VPRDGQSRQQRGD
+52 VPRDGQSRPQRGD
-65 RPAAGRGER
+65 R

-95 GQRGERPSYGDRP
+95 GQRGERPSNGDRPQRGERPSYGDRP
-108 QRGDRPSYGDRPDR
+108 QRGERPSYGDRPQRGERPSYGARPDR
-122 GERPRYGDRDGV
+122 GERPRYGDRE
-134 PRGDRPRYGDRD
+134 
-146 GAPRGERPA
+146 GAPRGERST
-155 YGNRDGAPRGDRPY
+155 YGSRDGAPRGDRPY
-169 RPAGDRPTY
+169 RPAGDRPAY

-222 RPERSDRPSYGDRPQ
+222 RPERS
-237 RGDRPSYGDRG
+237 
-248 PRPERT
+248 

-265 GDRPSYGNRDGAPR
+265 GE
-279 GDRPSYGDRGPRPNR
+279 
-294 GGDRPSYGDRGPR
+294 RPSYGDRGPR

-384 RDDRTSRWEEPE
+384 RDDRSSRWEEPE

-613 AEVAE
+613 AEIAE

-625 LMDSTDED
+625 LMESSDED
-633 DQDIVVFEEE
+633 EQDIVVFEEE

-686 EEDSLIAEGI
+686 EKDALIAEGI

>member
-1 MRSNYTEDSLMSD
+1 MSD

-279 GDRPSYGDRGPRPNR
+279 
-294 GGDRPSYGDRGPR
+294 GDRPSYGDRGPR

>member
-1 MRSNYTEDSLMSD
+1 MSD

-155 YGNRDGAPRGDRPY
+155 YGNRDGAPHGDRPY

-307 PDRGGDRPS
+307 P
-316 YGDRGPRPE
+316 E
-325 RSDRPSY
+325 RSERPSY

-347 GPRPDRGGDRPSY
+347 GPRSDRYGGRPSY
-360 GDRSERPRFGD
+360 GDRPERPRFGD
-371 RGGRPDRAGAPRG
+371 RGGRPDRAGAPRGGRDSGG

-589 LFSAYA
+589 LFNAYA

-625 LMDSTDED
+625 LMESSDED
-633 DQDIVVFEEE
+633 EQDIVVFEEE

-686 EEDSLIAEGI
+686 EEDALIAEGI

>member
-1 MRSNYTEDSLMSD
+1 MLATPQMRSNYTEDSLMSD

-24 ADRPRRDGQGPRNN
+24 ADRPRREGQGPRNS

-52 VPRDGQSRQQRGD
+52 VPRDGQSRPQRGE
-65 RPAAGRGER
+65 RPAAGRGDR

-307 PDRGGDRPS
+307 P
-316 YGDRGPRPE
+316 E
-325 RSDRPSY
+325 RSERPSY

-347 GPRPDRGGDRPSY
+347 GPRSDRDGGRPSY
-360 GDRSERPRFGD
+360 GDRPERPRFGD
-371 RGGRPDRAGAPRG
+371 RGGRPDRAGAPRGGRDSGG

-686 EEDSLIAEGI
+686 EKDALIAEGI

>member
-1 MRSNYTEDSLMSD
+1 MSD
-14 NNEDF
+14 KNEDF

-52 VPRDGQSRQQRGD
+52 VPRDGQSRPQRGD
-65 RPAAGRGER
+65 RPAAGRGDR

-95 GQRGERPSYGDRP
+95 GQRSERPSYGDRP
-108 QRGDRPSYGDRPDR
+108 QRGERPSYGDRPDR
-122 GERPRYGDRDGV
+122 GERPRYGDPDAA

-169 RPAGDRPTY
+169 RSSGDRPAY

-198 NGAPRGERPGG
+198 SGAPRGERPGG

-222 RPERSDRPSYGDRPQ
+222 RPERSERPSYGDRPQ

-248 PRPERT
+248 ARPERS

-279 GDRPSYGDRGPRPNR
+279 GDRPSYGDRGPRPERSERPNYGDRPQRGERPSYGDRSSRPER
-294 GGDRPSYGDRGPR
+294 GGDRPSYGDRP
-307 PDRGGDRPS
+307 
-316 YGDRGPRPE
+316 
-325 RSDRPSY
+325 
-332 GDRPQRGDRPSYGDR
+332 
-347 GPRPDRGGDRPSY
+347 
-360 GDRSERPRFGD
+360 ERPRFGD
-371 RGGRPDRAGAPRG
+371 RGGRPDRAGAPRTSGRDSGG

-478 IAIVRETLGITAYAI
+478 IAIVRETLGITAYAT

-541 STLSEATQVALSIAM
+541 STLSESTQVALSIAM
-556 SGARLDLDQVDLA
+556 SGARLDQDQVDLA

-577 LDPTKAFTYSPA
+577 LDPSKAFTYSPA
-589 LFSAYA
+589 LFTAYA

-633 DQDIVVFEEE
+633 ELDIVVFEEE
-643 LEEDELEL
+643 LEEDEYEL
-651 VSEGLVDNEGLAL
+651 ISEGMSDPEGVAL

-671 AFEESDSAEV
+671 AFEESVDVENETSAE
-681 ELSSE
+681 LSPE
-686 EEDSLIAEGI
+686 EEDALIAEGI
-696 SPDDLLEDDVRQ
+696 GPDDLLEDDVRQ
-708 ILIETAHLDAEGD
+708 ILIETAHLDVEGD

>member
-14 NNEDF
+14 KNEDF

-52 VPRDGQSRQQRGD
+52 VPRDGQSRPQRGE
-65 RPAAGRGER
+65 RPAAGRGDR

-95 GQRGERPSYGDRP
+95 GQRGERPAYGDRP
-108 QRGDRPSYGDRPDR
+108 QRGERPSYGARPDR
-122 GERPRYGDRDGV
+122 GERPRYGDRDGA

-146 GAPRGERPA
+146 GAPRGERPRYGDRDGA
-155 YGNRDGAPRGDRPY
+155 PRGERPSYGNRDGAPRGDRPY
-169 RPAGDRPTY
+169 RPAGDRPAY

-189 RGGFGRGGS
+189 RAGFGRGGS
-198 NGAPRGERPGG
+198 NGAPRGERPGA
-209 DRGGKPSFGDRNG
+209 DRGGKPSFGDR
-222 RPERSDRPSYGDRPQ
+222 PQ
-237 RGDRPSYGDRG
+237 R
-248 PRPERT
+248 
-254 ERPSYGDRPQR
+254 
-265 GDRPSYGNRDGAPR
+265 
-279 GDRPSYGDRGPRPNR
+279 
-294 GGDRPSYGDRGPR
+294 GDRPSYGDRGPR

-325 RSDRPSY
+325 RSERPSN

-360 GDRSERPRFGD
+360 GDRPERPRFGD

-384 RDDRTSRWEEPE
+384 GRDSGGRDERTSRWEEPE

-643 LEEDELEL
+643 LEDDEFEL
-651 VSEGLVDNEGLAL
+651 VSEGLADAEGVAL

-686 EEDSLIAEGI
+686 EEDALIAEGI

>member
-1 MRSNYTEDSLMSD
+1 MSD
-14 NNEDF
+14 KYEDF

-24 ADRPRRDGQGPRNN
+24 ADRPRRQGQGPRNN

-52 VPRDGQSRQQRGD
+52 VPRDGQSRPLRGE
-65 RPAAGRGER
+65 RPAAGRGDR
-74 PTYGDRASRPD
+74 PTYGARASRPD

-108 QRGDRPSYGDRPDR
+108 QRGERPSYGDRPQR
-122 GERPRYGDRDGV
+122 GERPRYGDRDGT
-134 PRGDRPRYGDRD
+134 PRGERPRYGDRD
-146 GAPRGERPA
+146 GAPRGERPS
-155 YGNRDGAPRGDRPY
+155 YGNLDGAPRSDRPY

-209 DRGGKPSFGDRNG
+209 DRGGRPSFGDRNG
-222 RPERSDRPSYGDRPQ
+222 RPERS
-237 RGDRPSYGDRG
+237 
-248 PRPERT
+248 

-265 GDRPSYGNRDGAPR
+265 GE
-279 GDRPSYGDRGPRPNR
+279 
-294 GGDRPSYGDRGPR
+294 
-307 PDRGGDRPS
+307 RPS

-325 RSDRPSY
+325 RSERSSY
-332 GDRPQRGDRPSYGDR
+332 GDRPQRGDR
-347 GPRPDRGGDRPSY
+347 GPRTDRGGDRPSY
-360 GDRSERPRFGD
+360 GDRPERPRFGD

-384 RDDRTSRWEEPE
+384 SRDDRTSRWEEPE

-458 DENPEL
+458 DENPQL

-625 LMDSTDED
+625 LMDSSDED
-633 DQDIVVFEEE
+633 EQDIVVFEEE
-643 LEEDELEL
+643 LEEDVLEL
-651 VSEGLVDNEGLAL
+651 VSEGLGDNEGLAL

-671 AFEESDSAEV
+671 AFEEFDNAEV

-686 EEDSLIAEGI
+686 EEDALIAEGI

-708 ILIETAHLDAEGD
+708 ILIDTAHLDAEGD